1 MTDLAAAYDAD
12 YYASHLGSPYHRGN
26 PEWKEFFGM
35 VADLIVER
43 IHPETA
49 LDVGCAIGFLV
60 EELRARGVDAYGIDV
75 SEYAINQVPQEL
87 RPYCRVGSVTTAID
101 RGYDLL
107 TCIEVLEHLPPEE
120 AEAAVANITRLVDAV
135 LFSSTPDDHTEP
147 THLNVQPP
155 WYWARLFAE
164 HGFLRDADIDVRA
177 VTQHAVLYRR
187 SASMSSLEI
196 IERYE
201 RILDHA
207 RLERMRTPTTSAP
220 MSLRRRVVR
229 RITGASR

>member
-1 MTDLAAAYDAD
+1 MTDLAASYDAD

-26 PEWKEFFGM
+26 PEWKAFFGM

-43 IHPETA
+43 IRPETA

-75 SEYAINQVPQEL
+75 SEYAIGQVPQEL
-87 RPYCRVGSVTTAID
+87 RPYCRVGSVTEDIGRD
-101 RGYDLL
+101 YDLV
-107 TCIEVLEHLPPEE
+107 TCIEVLEHLPPDD
-120 AEAAVANITRLVDAV
+120 AEKAVANITRHVDTV

-147 THLNVQPP
+147 THSNVQPP

-177 VTQHAVLYRR
+177 VAQHAVLYRR
-187 SASMSSLEI
+187 SASTSSLEI

-229 RITGASR
+229 RISGAYR